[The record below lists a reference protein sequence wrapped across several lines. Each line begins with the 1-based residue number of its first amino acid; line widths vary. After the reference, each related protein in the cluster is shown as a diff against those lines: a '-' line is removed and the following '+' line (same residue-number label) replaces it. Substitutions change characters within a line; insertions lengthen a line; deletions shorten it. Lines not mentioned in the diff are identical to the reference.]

1 MYRYLLSA
9 IILIMA
15 IHPLAAED
23 KETYYDFEKDRFMA
37 GATVVQDAEGVDD
50 LFMAGETVRSKEDIT
65 GSAHLVGRKIIS
77 TGVIGK
83 NAYLAGM
90 DVSLDGKV
98 AGDATVSGYNVNVGE
113 VAGDLRISG
122 ANLTISGPVSGYV
135 LAAGDE
141 VRFESAIQGDVS
153 LTARDVE
160 FANGARIAGKLTIY
174 EEQKG
179 ALNVPAEVIAEDRIE
194 RREIAEWSDAAQK
207 SGMWSWR
214 RALTS
219 FFTGVLLIAGIAALI
234 AAFVPTKLAEL
245 RRNILDQPS
254 RSLIVGFLTLSAVI
268 GSTIVLMMTGIGLLI
283 APATLI
289 LALLGAFAGYV
300 VGAYAVGVGL
310 LLLIKRPEPDSFVTR
325 ALAAG
330 IGAFVVA
337 VIALIPLLGWLFV
350 MMVALAGAGSIGIW
364 LFRPKFFAHV

>member
-194 RREIAEWSDAAQK
+194 RREIAE
-207 SGMWSWR
+207 
-214 RALTS
+214 
-219 FFTGVLLIAGIAALI
+219 
-234 AAFVPTKLAEL
+234 
-245 RRNILDQPS
+245 
-254 RSLIVGFLTLSAVI
+254 
-268 GSTIVLMMTGIGLLI
+268 
-283 APATLI
+283 
-289 LALLGAFAGYV
+289 
-300 VGAYAVGVGL
+300 
-310 LLLIKRPEPDSFVTR
+310 
-325 ALAAG
+325 
-330 IGAFVVA
+330 
-337 VIALIPLLGWLFV
+337 
-350 MMVALAGAGSIGIW
+350 
-364 LFRPKFFAHV
+364 